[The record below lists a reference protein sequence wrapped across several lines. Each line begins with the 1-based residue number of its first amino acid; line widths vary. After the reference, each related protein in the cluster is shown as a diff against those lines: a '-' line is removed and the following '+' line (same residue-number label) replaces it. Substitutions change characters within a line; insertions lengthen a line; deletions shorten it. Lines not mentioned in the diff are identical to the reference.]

1 MLEEHRKRATDDEV
15 EERTHFAAMLRHQG
29 VPPAAVMSR
38 LVTDYGISLR
48 HARRYV
54 ASANLLLKEDGLE
67 YEAEGKEDKKDLP
80 FVDPFTETASMAL
93 HRLQLQMMEATPSE
107 LPRLISALAKLRE
120 VMAPGPSLSD
130 AEMINRAGFEGGL
143 AALGSREGPELR

>member
-1 MLEEHRKRATDDEV
+1 MSDRSRATDEQLT
-15 EERTHFAAMLRHQG
+15 ERIGAAALMRLQG
-29 VPPAAVMSR
+29 VTGSAILSR
-38 LVTDYGISLR
+38 LVADYGVSVR
-48 HARRYV
+48 QARRYL
-54 ASANLLLKEDGLE
+54 ALANDEIREDGLPS
-67 YEAEGKEDKKDLP
+67 AA
-80 FVDPFTETASMAL
+80 DPFTETASMAL

>member
-1 MLEEHRKRATDDEV
+1 MSDRSRATDEQLT
-15 EERTHFAAMLRHQG
+15 ERIGAAALMRLQG
-29 VPPAAVMSR
+29 VTGSAILSR
-38 LVTDYGISLR
+38 LVADYGVSVR
-48 HARRYV
+48 QARRYL
-54 ASANLLLKEDGLE
+54 ALANDEIREDGLPN
-67 YEAEGKEDKKDLP
+67 AA
-80 FVDPFTETASMAL
+80 DPFTETASMAL